1 MSEDHL
7 ISAKNGRINHVQVS
21 IKEKKTDEY
30 PSFMVNMYN
39 VNVLFVNS
47 GMDSTLYIFGCL
59 EDRMKE
65 SQEGSNE
72 M

>member
-30 PSFMVNMYN
+30 PSFMVNT
-39 VNVLFVNS
+39 